1 VSYKLKYKKV
11 LSLSPCLPLVL
22 KGWDELLKLGYVDSH
37 CTTVINDNYEVI
49 YFECNNEPVA
59 FLLFSTHPEE
69 GYVWIRLVYVRPD
82 HRRNHL
88 YQKMY
93 KKLKNMCIKEGVI
106 PRISGGINTK
116 NKTMIT
122 TAKKMGRYI
131 EYSVWTEDL
140 IMKE

>member
-1 VSYKLKYKKV
+1 
-11 LSLSPCLPLVL
+11 
-22 KGWDELLKLGYVDSH
+22 
-37 CTTVINDNYEVI
+37 
-49 YFECNNEPVA
+49 
-59 FLLFSTHPEE
+59 
-69 GYVWIRLVYVRPD
+69 
-82 HRRNHL
+82 
-88 YQKMY
+88 
-93 KKLKNMCIKEGVI
+93 MCIKEGVI